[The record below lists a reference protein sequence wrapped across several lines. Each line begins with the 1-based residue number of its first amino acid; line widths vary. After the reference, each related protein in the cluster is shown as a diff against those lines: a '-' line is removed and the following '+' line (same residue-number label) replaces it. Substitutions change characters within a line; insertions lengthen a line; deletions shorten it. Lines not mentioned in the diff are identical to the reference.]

1 MTNIMANA
9 TTISALLLLL
19 SSSPHVLD
27 ASAFVS
33 STTFPSSSSTENCH
47 HNCRRVASVG
57 TSIDARPRKSTTTM
71 EPQTAAP
78 TPTKLLPSW
87 THHSKE
93 DVIAVIIDAENVRGR
108 TGFELDHADLL
119 DRLLVWTSM
128 RYGYAYGKTIV
139 VIDHGSQTGAI
150 LLRGDSSLEREDG
163 GKTDDTTLS
172 NLCVAFAGP
181 HCKADDI
188 IARDVKWLLASSSCG
203 SPPSSSNR
211 RRKVVIVIT
220 ADQELTYRC
229 RSAAATALVTSSSD
243 DANNVVSKTKKKKSR
258 AERMRQFTNEPHGLT
273 LESDTVVSDENL
285 VNSPT
290 VEVISPQRFLED
302 LDLAVHEWLQ
312 RHEQQHHNASSIDS
326 ANTIKNENGDRIFT
340 TTSTFME
347 VQKSLNLTTTTTTTS
362 IMPSPVSTMSDLFQL
377 RGRILK
383 LESVLRDKLSLH
395 KRSTTLGELR
405 KCKVEWRRVF
415 SMLIDD
421 TDGHYRSI
429 EKKSVLSS
437 LAWSLSS
444 TIASLEMYDDYVNND
459 LDMSTKELA
468 PLLSASTTSI
478 TSPSSSWERLSP
490 TDQERL
496 LLHWSKDSPSGRR
509 GKNVARREKTE
520 DRIVLAERLQMQ
532 LNLIF
537 NRQDMSFID
546 VRLDAPLVDV
556 YSKFVNT
563 NYEVY
568 HMSLFSQKTRKDY

>member
-1 MTNIMANA
+1 M
-9 TTISALLLLL
+9 TISALLLLL
-19 SSSPHVLD
+19 SSSPHVLG

-33 STTFPSSSSTENCH
+33 
-47 HNCRRVASVG
+47 RVASAG
-57 TSIDARPRKSTTTM
+57 TSIDARPSKSPPTSSTTTM

-87 THHSKE
+87 THHYKE

-139 VIDHGSQTGAI
+139 VIDHGNQTGAI
-150 LLRGDSSLEREDG
+150 VLRGDSSFEREDG

-172 NLCVAFAGP
+172 NLCVSFAGP
-181 HCKADDI
+181 LCKADDI
-188 IARDVKWLLASSSCG
+188 ITRDVKWILASSSCGG

-229 RSAAATALVTSSSD
+229 RSAAATASVTSSD
-243 DANNVVSKTKKKKSR
+243 DANVVSKTKKKKSR
-258 AERMRQFTNEPHGLT
+258 AERMRQFTNEPHRLT

-302 LDLAVHEWLQ
+302 LDIAVHEWLQ
-312 RHEQQHHNASSIDS
+312 RHEQQHNNASSIDS
-326 ANTIKNENGDRIFT
+326 ANAIKNENGDRIFT
-340 TTSTFME
+340 TSSTFME
-347 VQKSLNLTTTTTTTS
+347 VQKSLNFTTTTTTKTATTTATTAS
-362 IMPSPVSTMSDLFQL
+362 ILPSPVSTMSDLFQL

-383 LESVLRDKLSLH
+383 LESALRDKLSLH

-405 KCKVEWRRVF
+405 KCKVEWRRLF
-415 SMLIDD
+415 SMLIYD
-421 TDGHYRSI
+421 TDGHNRSI

-444 TIASLEMYDDYVNND
+444 TIASLEMYDDYENDD

-468 PLLSASTTSI
+468 PLPSASTTSI

-546 VRLDAPLVDV
+546 VRIDAPLVDV
-556 YSKFVNT
+556 YSKFA
-563 NYEVY
+563 NYVQPKE
-568 HMSLFSQKTRKDY
+568 K

>member
-1 MTNIMANA
+1 
-9 TTISALLLLL
+9 
-19 SSSPHVLD
+19 
-27 ASAFVS
+27 
-33 STTFPSSSSTENCH
+33 
-47 HNCRRVASVG
+47 
-57 TSIDARPRKSTTTM
+57 
-71 EPQTAAP
+71 
-78 TPTKLLPSW
+78 
-87 THHSKE
+87 
-93 DVIAVIIDAENVRGR
+93 
-108 TGFELDHADLL
+108 
-119 DRLLVWTSM
+119 
-128 RYGYAYGKTIV
+128 
-139 VIDHGSQTGAI
+139 
-150 LLRGDSSLEREDG
+150 
-163 GKTDDTTLS
+163 
-172 NLCVAFAGP
+172 
-181 HCKADDI
+181 
-188 IARDVKWLLASSSCG
+188 
-203 SPPSSSNR
+203 
-211 RRKVVIVIT
+211 
-220 ADQELTYRC
+220 
-229 RSAAATALVTSSSD
+229 
-243 DANNVVSKTKKKKSR
+243 
-258 AERMRQFTNEPHGLT
+258 
-273 LESDTVVSDENL
+273 
-285 VNSPT
+285 
-290 VEVISPQRFLED
+290 
-302 LDLAVHEWLQ
+302 
-312 RHEQQHHNASSIDS
+312 
-326 ANTIKNENGDRIFT
+326 
-340 TTSTFME
+340 ME

-383 LESVLRDKLSLH
+383 LESALRDKLSLH

>member
-1 MTNIMANA
+1 MANA

-33 STTFPSSSSTENCH
+33 STTFLSSSSTENCH
-47 HNCRRVASVG
+47 HNRRRVASVG
-57 TSIDARPRKSTTTM
+57 TSIDARPRKSPPTTTTM
-71 EPQTAAP
+71 EPQTAAS

-87 THHSKE
+87 THYSKE

-139 VIDHGSQTGAI
+139 VIDHGNQTRAI
-150 LLRGDSSLEREDG
+150 VLRGDSSFEREDG
-163 GKTDDTTLS
+163 GGTEDNLS
-172 NLCVAFAGP
+172 NLCVSFAGP
-181 HCKADDI
+181 RCKADDI
-188 IARDVKWLLASSSCG
+188 IARDVKWLLASSCG

-229 RSAAATALVTSSSD
+229 RSAAATTLVTSSD
-243 DANNVVSKTKKKKSR
+243 DANVVSKTKKKKSR
-258 AERMRQFTNEPHGLT
+258 AERMRQFNNEPHRLT

-347 VQKSLNLTTTTTTTS
+347 VQKSLNLTTTTTTTTS

-383 LESVLRDKLSLH
+383 LESALRDKLSLH

-405 KCKVEWRRVF
+405 KCKVEWRRLF

-421 TDGHYRSI
+421 TDGHNRSI
-429 EKKSVLSS
+429 EKKSMLSS

-444 TIASLEMYDDYVNND
+444 TIASLEMYDDYENN

-490 TDQERL
+490 KDQERL
-496 LLHWSKDSPSGRR
+496 LLHWSKDSPSDRQ

-537 NRQDMSFID
+537 NRQDMSFND

-568 HMSLFSQKTRKDY
+568 HMSLFSQKKSKDY